1 MTRVLRRCIESSR
14 RAIDSSKNQPNR
26 LRFDRAREFQSLV
39 LSTGVAVNA
48 KGAGTLVLGLQVVS
62 RTGKALS
69 GPCGGIIAYIEVDLD
84 VGDAYI
90 LTEALAG
97 RVTVALR
104 HGAAFPIYDKVR
116 VVHGIRPLA
125 HERVVALITTPV

>member
-1 MTRVLRRCIESSR
+1 M
-14 RAIDSSKNQPNR
+14 
-26 LRFDRAREFQSLV
+26 V

-48 KGAGTLVLGLQVVS
+48 KGGGTLVLGLQVVS
-62 RTGKALS
+62 GTGKALP

-97 RVTVALR
+97 RVTVALSL
-104 HGAAFPIYDKVR
+104 GAAFPIYDKVR
-116 VVHGIRPLA
+116 VVHGIRSLA

>member
-1 MTRVLRRCIESSR
+1 MDDPDLVVDGEGGP
-14 RAIDSSKNQPNR
+14 AAEG
-26 LRFDRAREFQSLV
+26 DRHP
-39 LSTGVAVNA
+39 
-48 KGAGTLVLGLQVVS
+48 AGEGLGEYV
-62 RTGKALS
+62 G
-69 GPCGGIIAYIEVDLD
+69 IAYIEVDLD

-104 HGAAFPIYDKVR
+104 RGAAFPIYDKVR